1 MGKEDIPLQM
11 DMFSGDLVDNRTRQ
25 QKQQDKA
32 RAQPQ
37 QMEMFAQREIAQ
49 FGVNPRPLMPLSP
62 NTRLLLMPEDARTDE
77 QIEQDTQLEAEKRT
91 AQMFAAPISAPAPQP
106 ESPDAGPVL
115 DTTTLALVP
124 RGVVALV
131 VFGHFAVAGQP
142 DYPQVSSIRAAPARN
157 GDTPTD
163 SPAASCSESA

>member
-1 MGKEDIPLQM
+1 MGKEDTPLQF

-25 QKQQDKA
+25 QTQQDKA

-37 QMEMFAQREIAQ
+37 QMEMFAQRELAQ

-62 NTRLLLMPEDARTDE
+62 NTRLLLFAQDPRTPE

-91 AQMFAAPISAPAPQP
+91 ARMFGEPALTENSPQP
-106 ESPDAGPVL
+106 ETPTTEPPL

-131 VFGHFAVAGQP
+131 IYGYFSQIE
-142 DYPQVSSIRAAPARN
+142 SS
-157 GDTPTD
+157 
-163 SPAASCSESA
+163 